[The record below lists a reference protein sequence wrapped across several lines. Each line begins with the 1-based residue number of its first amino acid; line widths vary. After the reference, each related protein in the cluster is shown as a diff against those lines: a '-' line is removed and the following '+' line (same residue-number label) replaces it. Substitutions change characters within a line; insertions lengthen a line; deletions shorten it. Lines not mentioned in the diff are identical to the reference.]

1 MQFSLNFHQTFAP
14 EKEAIAQLV
23 QLASKTN
30 DYLSKEEIS
39 AITTIPTGQR
49 SGKVEPNILYCQA
62 MGLIN
67 IHKKGA
73 TYSIRLTPLGEVI
86 VREDPFFTETLTHW
100 LCHYNLCTLNSPAV
114 MWSYIFNTIIPSVG
128 FEFDQQFLENA
139 LSKYFNV
146 SNINTTPFRT
156 CYTTEKSFGNLGILE
171 IEKKKYLFRQHQP
184 NRVFKYLYAYSLIS
198 GWEEVFPHQ
207 TELTYDHVRKDLGF
221 GMPFLWDDFITMDVL
236 DILQEERVILINRQ
250 LSPITL
256 VKQASSKMLLGKI
269 YSFLI

>member
-49 SGKVEPNILYCQA
+49 SGKVEPNIMYCQA
-62 MGLIN
+62 MRLISV
-67 IHKKGA
+67 HKKGVA
-73 TYSIRLTPLGEVI
+73 YSIRLTPLGEVI

-100 LCHYNLCTLNSPAV
+100 LCHYNLCTLKSPAT
-114 MWSYIFNTIIPSVG
+114 MWSYIFNTLIPSAG
-128 FEFDQQFLENA
+128 LELEQQFLENA
-139 LSKYFNV
+139 LCKHFNV
-146 SNINTTPFRT
+146 SNINTTPLRT

-171 IEKKKYLFRQHQP
+171 IEKQKCIFRQHQP
-184 NRVFKYLYAYSLIS
+184 NRVFRYLYAYLLIS
-198 GWEEVFPHQ
+198 EWEELFPNQ
-207 TELTYDHVRKDLGF
+207 TELTYDHIKKELGF
-221 GMPFLWDDFITMDVL
+221 GKPFIWDDFVIMDIL
-236 DILQEERVILINRQ
+236 DTLQEERIVLINRQ
-250 LSPITL
+250 LSPITI
-256 VKQASSKMLLGKI
+256 VKQVSSEMLLGKI